1 MKVLALDISTK
12 STGYAVFDEGELVQS
27 GCITATSASVLERIE
42 KITKELEEKV
52 DIDSIDKV
60 IVEDPLPAFCGH
72 NVAVYKALTYAQ
84 GSIAIMLHR
93 HNRSLKMEFFTS
105 SEWRAKCGIHTGR
118 GIKRDS
124 LKQLDIDFVKEN
136 YNKTVND
143 DEADAIGIGHA
154 YCLGDKKKSAF

>member
-12 STGYAVFDEGELVQS
+12 STGYAVFDEGELIQS
-27 GCITATSASVLERIE
+27 GCITATSSFVLERIE

-72 NVAVYKALTYAQ
+72 NMTVYKALTYAQ
-84 GSIAIMLHR
+84 GNIAIMLYR
-93 HNRSLKMEFFTS
+93 HNKLTMEFISS
-105 SEWRAKCGIHTGR
+105 SEWRARCGIHTGR
-118 GIKRDS
+118 GVKRDV

-154 YCLGDKKKSAF
+154 YCVGNKKKSAF

>member
-12 STGYAVFDEGELVQS
+12 STGYAVFDEGELIQS

-52 DIDSIDKV
+52 DIDSINKV
-60 IVEDPLPAFCGH
+60 IVEDPIPASCGH
-72 NVAVYKALTYAQ
+72 NTVVYKALTYAQ
-84 GSIAIMLHR
+84 GSIAIMLYR
-93 HNRSLKMEFFTS
+93 HNKLTMEFFTS

-118 GIKRDS
+118 GITRNV

-154 YCLGDKKKSAF
+154 YCLGNKKKSAF

>member
-12 STGYAVFDEGELVQS
+12 STGYAVFDDGELVQS

-60 IVEDPLPAFCGH
+60 IVEDPLPASCGH
-72 NVAVYKALTYAQ
+72 NMTVYKALTYAQ
-84 GSIAIMLHR
+84 GSIASMLHR
-93 HNRSLKMEFFTS
+93 HNKLKMEFFTS

-118 GIKRDS
+118 GITRDI

>member
-1 MKVLALDISTK
+1 MRVLALDISTK
-12 STGYAVFDEGELVQS
+12 STGYAVFDEGELIQS

-52 DIDSIDKV
+52 DIDSINKV

-72 NVAVYKALTYAQ
+72 NTVVYKALTYAQ

-93 HNRSLKMEFFTS
+93 HNKLKMEFFTS
-105 SEWRAKCGIHTGR
+105 SEWRAKCGIHTGK
-118 GIKRDS
+118 GIKRDA

-136 YNKTVND
+136 YNKIVND

-154 YCLGDKKKSAF
+154 YCCLGDKKKSAF